1 MRPIC
6 ALCGRATT
14 PFVMIG
20 REAVGPKCA
29 ARAGL
34 IPSKAPKGSKL
45 RFLKLKPVREAV
57 PQTLDLFS
65 TLALSDHDD

>member
-1 MRPIC
+1 MKQTC
-6 ALCGRATT
+6 ALCGRPTT
-14 PFVMIG
+14 PFVMIW

-34 IPSKAPKGSKL
+34 VPSKAPKGSRL
-45 RFLKLKPVREAV
+45 RFLKLKPVRESV

-65 TLALSDHDD
+65 KLNDQND

>member
-6 ALCGRATT
+6 VMCGRPTS

-29 ARAGL
+29 RKAGL
-34 IPSKAPKGSKL
+34 VPSKAPKGSRL
-45 RFLKLKPVREAV
+45 RFVREKRAREDI
-57 PQTLDLFS
+57 PQTLDLFEDQD
-65 TLALSDHDD
+65 L